1 MDLTGLAS
9 GKNGTR
15 HINKMI
21 PSEGTPVNGVAS
33 QGLLTI
39 AEPVT
44 NGDTM
49 TIGATVYTFVTGAT
63 TAAGEIGIGASEAAT
78 KLAIPLAINGGDTF
92 NTANA
97 SASVPAAFTG
107 DGIVITALVGGVA
120 GDLIATTE
128 TFTHNDNILDAVT
141 LGTETAGVDG
151 TVGVSGECL
160 MDASYLYYCVAV
172 NTIAD
177 ANWVRASVASF

>member
-1 MDLTGLAS
+1 MDLTGLAA

-15 HINKMI
+15 HINQMI
-21 PSEGTPVNGVAS
+21 PSEGTPVNAVAS
-33 QGLLTI
+33 QGTLTI

-49 TIGATVYTFVTGAT
+49 TIGTTVYTFVTGAT

-92 NTANA
+92 NTANPVA
-97 SASVPAAFTG
+97 SMPAAFTG
-107 DGIVITALVGGVA
+107 DDIVITASTAGVA
-120 GDLIATTE
+120 GDLIATTQ
-128 TFTHNDNILDAVT
+128 TLTHESNIFDAAT
-141 LGTETAGVDG
+141 LGTTTAGVDG
-151 TVGVSGECL
+151 TAGVSGECL
-160 MDASYLYYCVAV
+160 MDASYIYYCVALQG
-172 NTIAD
+172 ISG